1 LPLGGK
7 KLKPMKK
14 FLSVLFLLSCF
25 AWLGASAHAQTP
37 TPSADAV
44 NKIAKELYC
53 PTCSNVPLDQCGT
66 QACADWREEIRRL
79 LAEGKTEEEIR
90 AYFVAQHGERVL
102 SAPRPQ
108 GINLLLWLLPVA
120 ALLAFS
126 LVWFG
131 IFRRTPNPT
140 SASPAPTVTPVA
152 DKYTEQLENELKKR

>member
-1 LPLGGK
+1 
-7 KLKPMKK
+7 MKTILIALF
-14 FLSVLFLLSCF
+14 FLSSF
-25 AWLGASAHAQTP
+25 AWVGAPVHAQTP

-53 PTCSNVPLDQCGT
+53 PTCANVPLDQCGT

-79 LAEGKTEEEIR
+79 LAEGKTEAEIR

-108 GINLLLWLLPVA
+108 GINLLLWLLPVV

-131 IFRRTPNPT
+131 IFRRTP
-140 SASPAPTVTPVA
+140 SPAPTSPVTPSTPIS
-152 DKYTEQLENELKKR
+152 DKYSEQIENELKKM